1 MNLFTHVRG
10 ILIEVLNN
18 LSSQGILPTDTD
30 FSNITVEPPKD
41 TRHGD
46 MATNAAMVLSK
57 LVDTRPREL
66 AQIISDSLAKEE
78 IISSVDIAGPGF
90 INISLSEVCW
100 HNLLSGV
107 LLAGKNFGRSNMGSS
122 KKVNVEF
129 VSANPTGPLHV
140 GHTRGA
146 VFGDAL
152 ASLLSYS
159 GFEVTRE

>member
-57 LVDTRPREL
+57 LVETRPREL

-90 INISLSEVCW
+90 INISLSEVSVS
-100 HNLLSGV
+100 LS
-107 LLAGKNFGRSNMGSS
+107 LN
-122 KKVNVEF
+122 NVKIQ
-129 VSANPTGPLHV
+129 
-140 GHTRGA
+140 
-146 VFGDAL
+146 
-152 ASLLSYS
+152 AS
-159 GFEVTRE
+159 F